1 MAKRYIDTEMWKK
14 KWFRKL
20 SPKMKNAW
28 YYLITMCNH
37 AGLYEVDIDL
47 MSVFIGEKITEDEI
61 FRSGLSTQIEILD
74 DDKWYLPK
82 FIKFQYNVSSPMEL
96 NANNRVH
103 KSVID
108 ILNSYSL
115 LDEARKP
122 HTRPL
127 NSEIR
132 GLQGASTEKEG
143 AIYKDKD
150 KNKDKDSNKGS
161 NKIKRKVFKKPTEQ
175 EVKDYC
181 DERKNNVD
189 PARFL
194 AHYESKG
201 WMIGK
206 NKMVDWKA
214 AVRTWEKNNY
224 GQDNKQSRV
233 FVEPEHRVKNRGW

>member
-1 MAKRYIDTEMWKK
+1 MAKRYVDTEMWKK

-28 YYLITMCNH
+28 LYLITMCNH

-47 MSVFIGEKITEDEI
+47 MSVFIGEKITEDEV
-61 FRSGLSTQIEILD
+61 FRSGLATQVEILD

-82 FIKFQYNVSSPMEL
+82 FIKFQYNVSSPNEL
-96 NANNRVH
+96 NPNNRVH
-103 KSVID
+103 KSVIE
-108 ILNSYSL
+108 ILNTHGL

-132 GLQGASTEKEG
+132 GLQGSSTEKEG
-143 AIYKDKD
+143 AKDKD
-150 KNKDKDSNKGS
+150 KDKDYNNSS

-181 DERKNNVD
+181 DERGNTVD

-194 AHYESKG
+194 SHYESKG
-201 WMIGK
+201 WMVGK

-214 AVRTWEKNNY
+214 SVRTWEKNDFN
-224 GQDNKQSRV
+224 QDSKKSRV
-233 FVEPEHRVKNRGW
+233 FVEPEHRKERGW

>member
-1 MAKRYIDTEMWKK
+1 MAKRYVDTEMWKK

-28 YYLITMCNH
+28 LYLITMCNH

-47 MSVFIGEKITEDEI
+47 MSVFIGEKITEDEV
-61 FRSGLSTQIEILD
+61 FRSGLATQVEILD

-82 FIKFQYNVSSPMEL
+82 FIKFQYNVSSPNEL
-96 NANNRVH
+96 NPNNRVH

-108 ILNSYSL
+108 ILNTYGF
-115 LDEARKP
+115 LDEARKA
-122 HTRPL
+122 HTRPF
-127 NSEIR
+127 NSKIR
-132 GLQGASTEKEG
+132 GLQGS
-143 AIYKDKD
+143 KDKD
-150 KNKDKDSNKGS
+150 KDKDSNNRS

-181 DERKNNVD
+181 DERGNTVD

-194 AHYESKG
+194 SHYESKG
-201 WMIGK
+201 WMVGK

-214 AVRTWEKNNY
+214 SVRTWEKN
-224 GQDNKQSRV
+224 DFNKDSKKSRV
-233 FVEPEHRVKNRGW
+233 FVEPEHRKERGW